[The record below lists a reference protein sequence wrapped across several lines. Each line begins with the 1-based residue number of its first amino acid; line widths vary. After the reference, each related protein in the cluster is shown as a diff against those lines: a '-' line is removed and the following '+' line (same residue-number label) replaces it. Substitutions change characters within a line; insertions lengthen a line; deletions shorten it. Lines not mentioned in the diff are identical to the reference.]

1 MIEKIII
8 DYLNEKLDVPVYAEV
23 PADDDGRF
31 VVIEKTGSGRVN
43 RLDSATIAVQSYA
56 DTMLDAAALN
66 QVAKGYMLALPGE
79 SMDVS
84 AVRLDTD
91 YNFTDTETRKY
102 RYQGVFVVTYYE

>member
-8 DYLNEKLDVPVYAEV
+8 DYLNENLTVLAYAEV
-23 PADDDGRF
+23 PEPDVGQF

-56 DTMLDAAALN
+56 DSMLGAAELN
-66 QVAKGYMLALPGE
+66 QIVKGYMLTLPEE
-79 SMDVS
+79 SDVVTS
-84 AVRLDTD
+84 VRLDTD
-91 YNFTDTETRKY
+91 YNFTDTDSRKY